1 MTKEEIAVLG
11 HAFFDGK
18 TLQYKDGGEWF
29 DWIGDGC
36 PSFYAIGCE
45 FRIKPD
51 EPKMITICT
60 FMYKDGDTMTV
71 IKGTSRFDAVLSS
84 KIWTHIKS
92 LDQVVEVESC
102 FSV

>member
-51 EPKMITICT
+51 EPKTITICT
-60 FMYKDGDTMTV
+60 FTHTNGEVWKCIKDSEVWVSYAYDN
-71 IKGTSRFDAVLSS
+71 SL
-84 KIWTHIKS
+84 THIKS
-92 LDQVVEVESC
+92 LDQVVEVE
-102 FSV
+102 